1 MKDKPKQSSALTDQ
15 ETEKISVENT
25 PQDDPTCFRDHF
37 LIALPNLVGDYFSN
51 TVTYI
56 LEHNSK
62 GAFGLVI
69 NKPLQLTLRDLFG
82 KDSFQ
87 GLESS
92 RVPVLDGGPVRRESV
107 FFLHEAG
114 MEYQSTQQIS
124 SGISLTTS
132 EDLIRDL
139 ARGGGPSKVITA
151 MGYAGWDNGQLERE
165 LTDNVWLLTPAR
177 ADIIFDTPREEIA
190 QKAAALLGIDL
201 NLVSGNA
208 GHG

>member
-1 MKDKPKQSSALTDQ
+1 MKDKPVQSSALTDQ
-15 ETEKISVENT
+15 ETEEISVGNT

-37 LIALPNLVGDYFSN
+37 LIALPNLVGDYFAN

-82 KDSFQ
+82 EDNFQ
-87 GLESS
+87 GLQNS
-92 RVPVLDGGPVRRESV
+92 RIPVLDGGPVRRESV
-107 FFLHEAG
+107 FFLHEAD
-114 MEYQSTQQIS
+114 MKYQSTQQIS
-124 SGISLTTS
+124 AGISLTTS

-151 MGYAGWDNGQLERE
+151 MGYAGWGNGQLERE
-165 LTDNVWLLTPAR
+165 LMDNVWLLTPAR
-177 ADIIFDTPREEIA
+177 AEIIFDTPCEEIA

-201 NLVSGNA
+201 NLVSSNA